1 MVNYLYSSSPH
12 VKSPRTTRRIMIDVC
27 IALLPACIAGCVLN
41 GIASPLYPEWGR
53 LSFMHLA
60 ICCVTCVAAEWIY
73 SLCCRK
79 NFKQILHEF
88 DFTSLVTGL
97 LIGMNLYPTSKW
109 YVGIFASI
117 FAIVIVKMLFG
128 GTGKNIVNPAIAG
141 RIFAFIAFGA
151 AFGGAMFYA
160 NPSDNSFVNY
170 VTSPISDGIVSG
182 LDAKGNVT
190 GATPLQVLMGGV
202 QDPTNTLTNLDLFLG
217 TGVAGCIGETCKLAL
232 IVGGIYLVVRGVLN
246 FRWPLVYI
254 ATTGVVSVIIAWID
268 NVNGYADV
276 NPVTIGMAFDDA
288 IGVFLP
294 SILSGGLI
302 LGAIFMAT
310 DYVTTPN
317 TKLGNYI
324 YFLLLGIIT
333 AVLRKAIHGE
343 AVSFAILIMNLLV
356 PLFDAVIRRR
366 PFGYVKPQ
374 RKPRAKKVKADE
386 TVSDEK
392 VIAKE
397 GE

>member
-1 MVNYLYSSSPH
+1 MANYVYSSSPH
-12 VKSPRTTRRIMIDVC
+12 IKSPRTTRRIMIDVC
-27 IALLPACIAGCVLN
+27 IALLPACLAGC
-41 GIASPLYPEWGR
+41 ILYGTANVAFPQYGW

-60 ICCVTCVAAEWIY
+60 ICCISSVASEWIFL
-73 SLCCRK
+73 LCCK
-79 NFKQILHEF
+79 KPFKQILRDF

-109 YVGIFASI
+109 YVGVLASVFA
-117 FAIVIVKMLFG
+117 VVVVKMLFG

-151 AFGGAMFYA
+151 AFGGSMYYVNMASGASQAF
-160 NPSDNSFVNY
+160 PSP
-170 VTSPISDGIVSG
+170 VTGGEVM
-182 LDAKGNVT
+182 A
-190 GATPLQVLMGGV
+190 GATPLQALFNAKY
-202 QDPTNTLTNLDLFLG
+202 TNTLTNVDLFLG
-217 TGVAGCIGETCKLAL
+217 TGVPGTIGETCKLAL
-232 IVGGIYLVVRGVLN
+232 IAGGIYLVVRGVLN

-254 ATTGVVSVIIAWID
+254 ATTGVVSVLIAL
-268 NVNGYADV
+268 
-276 NPVTIGMAFDDA
+276 IGGATFGEA
-288 IGVFLP
+288 VKVFLP

-324 YFLLLGIIT
+324 YFVLLGVLT
-333 AVLRKAIHGE
+333 AVLRKAVKGE
-343 AVSFAILIMNLLV
+343 AVSFVILLGNLLV
-356 PLFDAVIRRR
+356 PLFDLAIRRK
-366 PFGYVKPQ
+366 PFGYVKPE
-374 RKPRAKKVKADE
+374 RKPRPKKVKGDR